1 MKQGMWIMLIA
12 ASFLVSGC
20 PDLNYAIH
28 REMTGLD
35 CRPEVIRQHNGQC
48 VPVTAAKAAP

>member
-1 MKQGMWIMLIA
+1 MTYGLWIMLVA
-12 ASFLVSGC
+12 VGLLASGC
-20 PDLNYAIH
+20 TDLNYSIH
-28 REMTGLD
+28 RAMSGLD